1 MMKTADITQKD
12 LENCIEAALDLLYKM
27 DQYLICHRICHK
39 GNSKLDELIGHVSE
53 RGIVFRFGIYFDSLF
68 NHSISAF
75 YNIDTEYNRD
85 RDAIKAYTSS
95 EEPTR
100 KQSMRRQYR
109 YPDLIVHQRGNDNHN
124 LLVIEFKPWWSP
136 NQEADKTKV
145 QHLKDSC
152 QYTFGA
158 TILIT
163 KERKDCKIE
172 FI

>member
-1 MMKTADITQKD
+1 MMKTDEITQD
-12 LENCIEAALDLLYKM
+12 NLENCIRQALDLLYQR
-27 DQYLICHRICHK
+27 DQYLIFHGEHPESRK
-39 GNSKLDELIGHVSE
+39 RTSHVSE
-53 RGIVFRFGIYFDSLF
+53 RGIVFRFGIYFECLF
-68 NHSISAF
+68 NRFISTSF
-75 YNIDTEYNRD
+75 NIDTEYNRD

-109 YPDLIVHQRGNDNHN
+109 YPDLIVHQRGNGRN
-124 LLVIEFKPWWSP
+124 LLFLEFKPWWSP

-145 QHLKDSC
+145 QQLKDSC

-163 KERKDCKIE
+163 KERKDCEIT